1 MTDALKVY
9 GPVAAGLLI
18 LLIITM
24 RFIAPP
30 PPMELRFAAGGVDGQ
45 YYALAEQ
52 YADALAEHGI
62 QVNVLETAGTVE
74 NFALLKAGDADVALL
89 QGGIASEDDRADLL
103 SLGGMFAEPFW
114 VFTRAAPEA
123 TMAMDFGDLKTARIA
138 AGAIGSG
145 TRAMTERVQSEW
157 GGNWQPIEPL
167 SGSAAAAALRAGEV
181 DAAVFTASVEAKYV
195 QDLLTA
201 PGIQLIGMRRAK
213 GLSMRDDALAPLVLF
228 DGVVDMDRNIPSR
241 DTELISAIAQLGVVD
256 TLHPALQSVLLE
268 AAESIHNG
276 GTILSRANSFPDATR
291 TDLPLSDEARRYYR
305 NGPTFLRRYFSFGWA
320 NFLER
325 AWVFLIP
332 LLALLIPLVQ
342 MAPPVYRW
350 RIRRKIY
357 VWYNDLH
364 ELERRGFDASD
375 DRERQSVLA
384 DIQAMQHE
392 VGQVD
397 VPVSY
402 NDELYHL
409 RSHINFVEA
418 LIARQALKTG
428 ST

>member
-1 MTDALKVY
+1 MKDVLKVY
-9 GPVAAGLLI
+9 GPLAAGLLI

-30 PPMELRFAAGGVDGQ
+30 PPMDIRFAAGGADGQ
-45 YYALAEQ
+45 YYALAQQ
-52 YADALAEHGI
+52 YADALSEHGI
-62 QVNVLETAGTVE
+62 TVEVLETAGTVE
-74 NFALLKAGDADVALL
+74 NFSLLKSGEADVALL
-89 QGGIASEDDRADLL
+89 QGGIASDEDREQLL

-114 VFTRAAPEA
+114 VFARAGEA
-123 TMAMDFGDLKTARIA
+123 MDGARDFGDLKQARIA
-138 AGAIGSG
+138 AGAAGSG
-145 TRAMTERVQSEW
+145 TRAMTERLQSEW
-157 GGNWQPIEPL
+157 GGTWQPIVAL
-167 SGSAAAAALRAGEV
+167 SGSAAVSALLAGEV
-181 DAAVFTASVEAKYV
+181 DAAVFTASVETGYI
-195 QDLLTA
+195 QDLLIR
-201 PGIQLIGMRRAK
+201 PNVRLIGMQRAK
-213 GLSMRDDALAPLVLF
+213 GLSMRDDALSPETLF
-228 DGVVDMDRNIPSR
+228 DGVVDMDRDIP
-241 DTELISAIAQLGVVD
+241 DGDVELISAIAQLGVVD
-256 TLHPALQSVLLE
+256 DLHPALQSVLLE
-268 AAESIHNG
+268 AAETIHNG
-276 GTILSRANSFPDATR
+276 GSILSRANSFPDETR

-364 ELERRGFDASD
+364 ELERRGFDAKGD
-375 DRERQSVLA
+375 VERQSVLS

-418 LIARQALKTG
+418 LIARQAAKTG
-428 ST
+428 NS

>member
-30 PPMELRFAAGGVDGQ
+30 PPMELRFAAGGIDGQ

-62 QVNVLETAGTVE
+62 QVQVLETAGTVE

-157 GGNWQPIEPL
+157 GGNWQPIVPL

>member
-1 MTDALKVY
+1 MKDALKVY
-9 GPVAAGLLI
+9 GPLAAAILI

-24 RFIAPP
+24 RFVAPP

-45 YYALAEQ
+45 YYALAQ
-52 YADALAEHGI
+52 RYADALSRHGI
-62 QVNVLETAGTVE
+62 DVEVLETRGTME
-74 NFALLKAGDADVALL
+74 NYALLKAGDADVALL
-89 QGGIASEDDRADLL
+89 QGGLADADARDSLE
-103 SLGGMFAEPFW
+103 SLGGMFAEPYW
-114 VFTRAAPEA
+114 IFTRADQLSLLSS
-123 TMAMDFGDLKTARIA
+123 DFGDLETVRIA
-138 AGAIGSG
+138 GGAEGSG
-145 TRAMTERVQSEW
+145 TRAMTERLQSEW
-157 GGNWQPIEPL
+157 GGTWLEIVPL
-167 SGSAAAAALRAGEV
+167 SGSDAAAALLAGDVE
-181 DAAVFTASVEAKYV
+181 AAVFTASVNTSYV
-195 QDLLTA
+195 QALLTDPNA
-201 PGIQLIGMRRAK
+201 RLIGMRRAK
-213 GLSMRDDALAPLVLF
+213 GLSMRDDALAPLTLF
-228 DGVVDMDRNIPSR
+228 DGVVDLDRDIPAG
-241 DTELISAIAQLGVVD
+241 DVELISAIAQLGVD
-256 TLHPALQSVLLE
+256 KDLHPALQSVLLE

-276 GTILSRANSFPDATR
+276 GSILTRADTYPDATR

-332 LLALLIPLVQ
+332 LVALLIPLVQ

-364 ELERRGFDASD
+364 DLERRGFEAKD
-375 DRERQSVLA
+375 DDTRRDVLA
-384 DIQAMQHE
+384 DILALQHE
-392 VGQVD
+392 VGRVE

-418 LIARQALKTG
+418 LIARQAAQG
-428 ST
+428 

>member
-1 MTDALKVY
+1 MKDALKVY
-9 GPVAAGLLI
+9 GPLAVAILI

-24 RFIAPP
+24 RFVAPP

-45 YYALAEQ
+45 YYALAQ
-52 YADALAEHGI
+52 RYADALSRHGI
-62 QVNVLETAGTVE
+62 DVEVLETRGTME
-74 NFALLKAGDADVALL
+74 NYALLNAGEADVALL
-89 QGGIASEDDRADLL
+89 QGGLADDESRANLE

-114 VFTRAAPEA
+114 IFTRADQLSLLSS
-123 TMAMDFGDLKTARIA
+123 DFGDLETVRIA
-138 AGAIGSG
+138 GGAEGSG
-145 TRAMTERVQSEW
+145 TRAMTERLQAEW
-157 GGNWQPIEPL
+157 GGTWLEIVPL
-167 SGSAAAAALRAGEV
+167 SGSDAATALLAGEV
-181 DAAVFTASVEAKYV
+181 EAAVFTASVNASYV
-195 QDLLTA
+195 QTLLTHPNA
-201 PGIQLIGMRRAK
+201 RLIGMRRAK
-213 GLSMRDDALAPLVLF
+213 GLSMRDDALAPLTLY
-228 DGVVDMDRNIPSR
+228 DGVVDMDRDIPAG
-241 DTELISAIAQLGVVD
+241 DVELISAIAQLGVD
-256 TLHPALQSVLLE
+256 KDLHPALQSVLLE

-276 GTILSRANSFPDATR
+276 GSILTRADTFPDATR
-291 TDLPLSDEARRYYR
+291 TDLPLSEEARRYYR

-332 LLALLIPLVQ
+332 LVALLIPLVQ

-364 ELERRGFDASD
+364 DLERRGFEAKD
-375 DRERQSVLA
+375 DETRRDVLA
-384 DIQAMQHE
+384 DILALQHE
-392 VGQVD
+392 VGRVE

-418 LIARQALKTG
+418 LIARQAAQG
-428 ST
+428 

>member
-1 MTDALKVY
+1 MKDVLKVY
-9 GPVAAGLLI
+9 GPLAAGLLI

-30 PPMELRFAAGGVDGQ
+30 PPMEIRFAAGGADGQ
-45 YYALAEQ
+45 YYALAQQ
-52 YADALAEHGI
+52 YADALSEHGI
-62 QVNVLETAGTVE
+62 TVEVLETAGTVE
-74 NFALLKAGDADVALL
+74 NFALLKSGEADVALL
-89 QGGIASEDDRADLL
+89 QGGIASDEDREQLL

-114 VFTRAAPEA
+114 VFARTGEGMDQAD
-123 TMAMDFGDLKTARIA
+123 DFGDLKQARIA
-138 AGAIGSG
+138 AGAAGSG
-145 TRAMTERVQSEW
+145 TRAMTERLQSEW
-157 GGNWQPIEPL
+157 GGTWQPIVSL
-167 SGSAAAAALRAGEV
+167 SGSAAESALLAGEV
-181 DAAVFTASVEAKYV
+181 DAAVFTASVEAGYI
-195 QDLLTA
+195 QDLLTR
-201 PGIQLIGMRRAK
+201 PNVRLIGMQRAK
-213 GLSMRDDALAPLVLF
+213 GLSMRDDALSPETLF
-228 DGVVDMDRNIPSR
+228 DGVVDMDRDIP
-241 DTELISAIAQLGVVD
+241 DGDVELISAIAQLGVVD
-256 TLHPALQSVLLE
+256 DLHPALQSVLLE
-268 AAESIHNG
+268 ASEPIHNG
-276 GTILSRANSFPDATR
+276 GSILSRANSFPDETR

-364 ELERRGFDASD
+364 ELERRGFDAKD
-375 DRERQSVLA
+375 DAERQSVLS

-418 LIARQALKTG
+418 LIARQATKTG
-428 ST
+428 YS

>member
-18 LLIITM
+18 LLIILM

-62 QVNVLETAGTVE
+62 QVEVLETAGTVE
-74 NFALLKAGDADVALL
+74 NFALLKAGNADVALL
-89 QGGIASEDDRADLL
+89 QGGIASDEDREDLL

-114 VFTRAAPEA
+114 VFTRADPESTAA
-123 TMAMDFGDLKTARIA
+123 TTFGDLKTARIA
-138 AGAIGSG
+138 AGAVGSG
-145 TRAMTERVQSEW
+145 TRAMTERVQAEW
-157 GGNWQPIEPL
+157 GGSWQPIVPL
-167 SGSAAAAALRAGEV
+167 SGTAAAAALRAGEV
-181 DAAVFTASVEAKYV
+181 DAAVFTASVEATYV
-195 QDLLTA
+195 QDLLTE
-201 PGIQLIGMRRAK
+201 PGFRLIGMRRAE

-228 DGVVDMDRNIPSR
+228 DGVVDMDRNIPSQ
-241 DTELISAIAQLGVVD
+241 DTRLISAIAQLGVVD

-332 LLALLIPLVQ
+332 LVALLIPLVQ

-364 ELERRGFDASD
+364 ELERRGFDAND
-375 DRERQSVLA
+375 DAERQSVS
-384 DIQAMQHE
+384 
-392 VGQVD
+392 G
-397 VPVSY
+397 
-402 NDELYHL
+402 
-409 RSHINFVEA
+409 
-418 LIARQALKTG
+418 
-428 ST
+428 